1 MSLNPVAKESLKALS
16 DALNPQEASTDTSG
30 QTAADF
36 VKLLLAE
43 PDKKKRKK
51 MVKDFSER
59 RSDLAKFLKE
69 NEDLINA
76 EAEMALISAAVGG
89 TVTEKEV
96 SYKGGRRMVSSKEK
110 HIAPNVGALNM
121 YLKNK
126 MPDKYSDKP
135 QTEIE
140 IEDLSEI
147 EEEIYENNSSE
158 ASHEEDNRI

>member
-1 MSLNPVAKESLKALS
+1 MSLNPVVKESLKALS
-16 DALNPQEASTDTSG
+16 NALNPQEASTDTGS

-76 EAEMALISAAVGG
+76 EAEMALITAAVGG

-96 SYKGGRRMVSSKEK
+96 TYKNGKRHVSTKEK
-110 HIAPNVGALNM
+110 HISPNVGALNM
-121 YLKNK
+121 YLKNR

-135 QTEIE
+135 QTEPE
-140 IEDLSEI
+140 LEDVSDI
-147 EEEIYENNSSE
+147 EEDIYGGS
-158 ASHEEDNRI
+158 

>member
-1 MSLNPVAKESLKALS
+1 MSLTPVAKESLKALS
-16 DALNPQEASTDTSG
+16 NALNSQEASTDTGG

-36 VKLLLAE
+36 VKLLLSE
-43 PDKKKRKK
+43 PDKKKRKAMMK
-51 MVKDFSER
+51 NFSER
-59 RSDLAKFLKE
+59 HADLAKFLKE

-96 SYKGGRRMVSSKEK
+96 SYKGGRRTVSSKEK
-110 HIAPNVGALNM
+110 RIPPNVGALNM

-135 QTEIE
+135 QTEPE
-140 IEDLSEI
+140 LEDVSDI
-147 EEEIYENNSSE
+147 EEDIYGGS
-158 ASHEEDNRI
+158 

>member
-16 DALNPQEASTDTSG
+16 NALNPQEASTDTGG

-43 PDKKKRKK
+43 PDKKKRKAMMK
-51 MVKDFSER
+51 NFSER
-59 RSDLAKFLKE
+59 RSDLAKFLKD

-76 EAEMALISAAVGG
+76 EAEMALVTAAVGT
-89 TVTEKEV
+89 TVVEKKV
-96 SYKGGRRMVSSKEK
+96 SYKGGRRVVSTEEK

-135 QTEIE
+135 KTEPE
-140 IEDLSEI
+140 YEDVSDV
-147 EEEIYENNSSE
+147 
-158 ASHEEDNRI
+158 EEDIYGGDS

>member
-1 MSLNPVAKESLKALS
+1 MSLNPVAKDSLKALS
-16 DALNPQEASTDTSG
+16 NALNPQEASTDTGG

-36 VKLLLAE
+36 VKLLLSE
-43 PDKKKRKK
+43 PDKKKRKAMMK
-51 MVKDFSER
+51 NFSER

-96 SYKGGRRMVSSKEK
+96 SYKGGRRTVSSKEK
-110 HIAPNVGALNM
+110 RIPPNVGALNM

-135 QTEIE
+135 QTEPE
-140 IEDLSEI
+140 LEDVSDI
-147 EEEIYENNSSE
+147 EEDIYGGS
-158 ASHEEDNRI
+158 

>member
-16 DALNPQEASTDTSG
+16 NALNPQEASTDTGG

-36 VKLLLAE
+36 VKLLLSE
-43 PDKKKRKK
+43 PDKKKRRAMMKN
-51 MVKDFSER
+51 FSER
-59 RSDLAKFLKE
+59 HADLAKFLKE

-96 SYKGGRRMVSSKEK
+96 SYKGGRRTVSSKEK
-110 HIAPNVGALNM
+110 RIPPNVGALNM

-135 QTEIE
+135 KTEPE
-140 IEDLSEI
+140 YEDVSDV
-147 EEEIYENNSSE
+147 
-158 ASHEEDNRI
+158 EEDIYGGDS

>member
-16 DALNPQEASTDTSG
+16 NALNPQEASTDTGG

-36 VKLLLAE
+36 VKLLLSE
-43 PDKKKRKK
+43 PDKKRRKAMMK
-51 MVKDFSER
+51 NFSER

-96 SYKGGRRMVSSKEK
+96 SYKGGRRTVSSKEK

-135 QTEIE
+135 KTEPE
-140 IEDLSEI
+140 YEDISDV
-147 EEEIYENNSSE
+147 
-158 ASHEEDNRI
+158 EEDIYGGDS

>member
-1 MSLNPVAKESLKALS
+1 MSLNPVAKESLEALAN
-16 DALNPQEASTDTSG
+16 ALNPQDVTADTGG

-43 PDKKKRKK
+43 PDKKKRKALMK
-51 MVKDFSER
+51 SFSER
-59 RSDLAKFLKE
+59 RSDLAKFLKD

-96 SYKGGRRMVSSKEK
+96 SYKGGRRTVSSKEK
-110 HIAPNVGALNM
+110 RIPPNVGALNM

>member
-16 DALNPQEASTDTSG
+16 NALNPQEASTDTGG

-43 PDKKKRKK
+43 PDKKKRKAMMK
-51 MVKDFSER
+51 NFSEC

-76 EAEMALISAAVGG
+76 EAEMALVTAAVGT
-89 TVTEKEV
+89 TVVEKKV
-96 SYKGGRRMVSSKEK
+96 SYKGGRRVVSTEEK

>member
-1 MSLNPVAKESLKALS
+1 
-16 DALNPQEASTDTSG
+16 
-30 QTAADF
+30 
-36 VKLLLAE
+36 
-43 PDKKKRKK
+43 
-51 MVKDFSER
+51 
-59 RSDLAKFLKE
+59 
-69 NEDLINA
+69 
-76 EAEMALISAAVGG
+76 
-89 TVTEKEV
+89 
-96 SYKGGRRMVSSKEK
+96 MVSSKEK

>member
-1 MSLNPVAKESLKALS
+1 MSLNPVAKESLAALAN
-16 DALNPQEASTDTSG
+16 ALNSQDVTADTGG

-36 VKLLLAE
+36 VKILLAE
-43 PDKKKRKK
+43 PDKKKRKALMK
-51 MVKDFSER
+51 NFSER
-59 RSDLAKFLKE
+59 RSDLAKFLKD

-76 EAEMALISAAVGG
+76 EAEMALVTAAVGT
-89 TVTEKEV
+89 TVVEKKV
-96 SYKGGRRMVSSKEK
+96 SYKGGRRIVSTEEK
-110 HIAPNVGALNM
+110 HIAPNVGALNL

>member
-16 DALNPQEASTDTSG
+16 NALSPQEASTDTNG

-43 PDKKKRKK
+43 PDKKKREK

-76 EAEMALISAAVGG
+76 EAEMALVTAAVGT
-89 TVTEKEV
+89 TVVEKKI
-96 SYKGGRRMVSSKEK
+96 SYKGGRRVVSTEEK
-110 HIAPNVGALNM
+110 HIAPNVGALNL

-135 QTEIE
+135 KTEPE
-140 IEDLSEI
+140 YEDVSDV
-147 EEEIYENNSSE
+147 
-158 ASHEEDNRI
+158 EEDIYGGDS

>member
-16 DALNPQEASTDTSG
+16 NALNPQEASIDTGG

-51 MVKDFSER
+51 MIKDFSER
-59 RSDLAKFLKE
+59 RSDLAKFLKD

-76 EAEMALISAAVGG
+76 EAEMALVTAAVGT
-89 TVTEKEV
+89 TVVEKKV
-96 SYKGGRRMVSSKEK
+96 SYKGGRRVVSTEEK

-135 QTEIE
+135 KTEPE
-140 IEDLSEI
+140 YEDVSDV
-147 EEEIYENNSSE
+147 
-158 ASHEEDNRI
+158 EEDIYGGDS

>member
-1 MSLNPVAKESLKALS
+1 MSLTPVAKESLKALS
-16 DALNPQEASTDTSG
+16 DALNPQEASADTG
-30 QTAADF
+30 GHTAADF
-36 VKLLLAE
+36 IKLLLAE

-96 SYKGGRRMVSSKEK
+96 SYKGGRRTVSSKEK

-135 QTEIE
+135 KTEPE
-140 IEDLSEI
+140 YEDVSDV
-147 EEEIYENNSSE
+147 
-158 ASHEEDNRI
+158 EEDIYGGDS

>member
-1 MSLNPVAKESLKALS
+1 MSLTPVAKESLKALS
-16 DALNPQEASTDTSG
+16 NALNPQEASTDTGG

>member
-1 MSLNPVAKESLKALS
+1 MSLTPVAKESLKALS
-16 DALNPQEASTDTSG
+16 DALNPQEASTDTNG

-36 VKLLLAE
+36 VKLLLSE
-43 PDKKKRKK
+43 SDKKKRKVMMK
-51 MVKDFSER
+51 NFSER
-59 RSDLAKFLKE
+59 HAELAKFLKD

-96 SYKGGRRMVSSKEK
+96 SYKGGRRTVSSKEK
-110 HIAPNVGALNM
+110 RIPPNVGALNM

-135 QTEIE
+135 QTEPE
-140 IEDLSEI
+140 LEDVADI
-147 EEEIYENNSSE
+147 EEDIYGGS
-158 ASHEEDNRI
+158 

>member
-16 DALNPQEASTDTSG
+16 NALNPQEASTDTGG

-51 MVKDFSER
+51 MIKDFSER
-59 RSDLAKFLKE
+59 RSDLAKFLKD

-76 EAEMALISAAVGG
+76 EAEMALVTAAVGT
-89 TVTEKEV
+89 TVVEKKV
-96 SYKGGRRMVSSKEK
+96 SYKGGRRVVSTEEK
-110 HIAPNVGALNM
+110 HIAPNVGALNL

-135 QTEIE
+135 KTDPEY
-140 IEDLSEI
+140 EDVSDV
-147 EEEIYENNSSE
+147 
-158 ASHEEDNRI
+158 EEDIYGGDS

>member
-1 MSLNPVAKESLKALS
+1 MSLTPVAKESLKALS
-16 DALNPQEASTDTSG
+16 DALNPQGASTDTGG

-59 RSDLAKFLKE
+59 RSDLAKFLKD

-147 EEEIYENNSSE
+147 EEEIYENNSSK

>member
-16 DALNPQEASTDTSG
+16 DALNPQEASTDTGG

-36 VKLLLAE
+36 VKLLLSE
-43 PDKKKRKK
+43 PDKKKRKAMMK
-51 MVKDFSER
+51 NFSER

-96 SYKGGRRMVSSKEK
+96 SYKGGRRTVSSKEK
-110 HIAPNVGALNM
+110 RIPPNVGALNM

-135 QTEIE
+135 KTEPE
-140 IEDLSEI
+140 YEDVSDV
-147 EEEIYENNSSE
+147 
-158 ASHEEDNRI
+158 EEDIYGGDS

>member
-16 DALNPQEASTDTSG
+16 NALNPQEASTDTGG

-43 PDKKKRKK
+43 PDKKKRKAMMK
-51 MVKDFSER
+51 NFSER

-96 SYKGGRRMVSSKEK
+96 SYKGGRRTVSSKEK
-110 HIAPNVGALNM
+110 RIPPNVGALNM

-135 QTEIE
+135 KTEPE
-140 IEDLSEI
+140 YEDVSDV
-147 EEEIYENNSSE
+147 
-158 ASHEEDNRI
+158 EEDIYGGDS

>member
-1 MSLNPVAKESLKALS
+1 MSMNPVAKESLAALS
-16 DALNPQEASTDTSG
+16 EALNPQDVTADTGG

-43 PDKKKRKK
+43 PDRKKRKA
-51 MVKDFSER
+51 MMKDFSAR
-59 RSDLAKFLKE
+59 RADLAKFLKD

-76 EAEMALISAAVGG
+76 EAEMALITAAVGG

-96 SYKGGRRMVSSKEK
+96 TYKNGKRHVSTKEK

-135 QTEIE
+135 QTEPE
-140 IEDLSEI
+140 LEDVSDI
-147 EEEIYENNSSE
+147 EEDIYGGS
-158 ASHEEDNRI
+158 

>member
-1 MSLNPVAKESLKALS
+1 MSLTPVAKESLKALS
-16 DALNPQEASTDTSG
+16 DALNPQKASTDTNG

-36 VKLLLAE
+36 VKLLLSE
-43 PDKKKRKK
+43 SDKKKRKAMMK
-51 MVKDFSER
+51 NFSER
-59 RSDLAKFLKE
+59 HAELAKFLKD

-135 QTEIE
+135 KTEPE
-140 IEDLSEI
+140 YEDVSDV
-147 EEEIYENNSSE
+147 
-158 ASHEEDNRI
+158 EEDIYGGDS

>member
-1 MSLNPVAKESLKALS
+1 MSLTPVAKESLKALS
-16 DALNPQEASTDTSG
+16 DALNPRGASTDTGG

-59 RSDLAKFLKE
+59 RSDLAKFLKD

-147 EEEIYENNSSE
+147 EEEIYENNSSK

>member
-1 MSLNPVAKESLKALS
+1 MSLTPVAKESLKALS
-16 DALNPQEASTDTSG
+16 DALNPQEASTDTG
-30 QTAADF
+30 VQTAADF
-36 VKLLLAE
+36 VKLLLSE
-43 PDKKKRKK
+43 PDKKKRKAMMK
-51 MVKDFSER
+51 NFSER

-96 SYKGGRRMVSSKEK
+96 SYKGGRRTVSSKKK

-135 QTEIE
+135 KTEPE
-140 IEDLSEI
+140 YEDVSDV
-147 EEEIYENNSSE
+147 
-158 ASHEEDNRI
+158 EEDIYGGDS